1 MGVLERTLGREAA
14 YLPEGGGGGVHP
26 AFESCSQAGEQ
37 EQGRSFSGI
46 FLASQKERAN
56 KRLKQKPSGGRTRW

>member
-14 YLPEGGGGGVHP
+14 YLPEGGGGVP
-26 AFESCSQAGEQ
+26 AFEICSQAGEQ
-37 EQGRSFSGI
+37 EQGRSVSGI
-46 FLASQKERAN
+46 FPAYQKERAN

>member
-14 YLPEGGGGGVHP
+14 YLPEGGGGVHP

-46 FLASQKERAN
+46 FSAYQKERAN
-56 KRLKQKPSGGRTRW
+56 KRLKQKPSGCHTRW